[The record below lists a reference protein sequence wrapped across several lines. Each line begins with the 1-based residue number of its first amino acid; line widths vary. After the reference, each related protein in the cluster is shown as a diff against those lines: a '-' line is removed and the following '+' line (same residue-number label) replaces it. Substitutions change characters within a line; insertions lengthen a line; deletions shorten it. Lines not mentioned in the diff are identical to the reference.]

1 MEERQFK
8 AGWKGF
14 LSFKFVA
21 DSGRTVIKDKKHFGP
36 LVIQRPYYQEVDLP
50 LVLILHPPGGIVG
63 GDELQIEIGLSKKAK
78 GMVSTPA
85 ATKFYRSNNRLATQ
99 SQFVILEEK
108 AELEWLPQETLFFE
122 SSNAD
127 NVVRFQLHESCKLI
141 AWDIVGLGRPESGDV
156 YAKGQLKQRLEF
168 ILDGKKVFIDR
179 LSLVPNSSLL
189 ASQAGFYQNSLF
201 ATVLFYTSD
210 LQSQS
215 SLLTLLQEQ
224 NWLTCVG
231 VTKVSEGLI
240 VMRALSSQL
249 DDIKGDLY
257 KAWVLARP
265 LVIGRQALKPR
276 IWNT

>member
-8 AGWKGF
+8 TGWKGF

-21 DSGRTVIKDKKHFGP
+21 DLGRTVVKDKKHFGP

-50 LVLILHPPGGIVG
+50 QVLILHPPGGIVG
-63 GDELQIEIGLSKKAK
+63 GDELQIEVGLSKKAK

-99 SQFVILEEK
+99 SQFAILEEE

-127 NVVRFQLHESCKLI
+127 NVIRFQLHESCKLI
-141 AWDIVGLGRPESGDV
+141 AWDIVGLGRPESGEV

-168 ILDGKKVFIDR
+168 ILNGKKIFIDR
-179 LSLVPNSSLL
+179 LTLVPNSPLL
-189 ASQAGFYQNSLF
+189 ASQTGFCRYSLF
-201 ATVLFYTSD
+201 ATALFYTSD
-210 LQSQS
+210 LQSQD
-215 SLLTLLQEQ
+215 SLLDLLQSQ
-224 NWLTCVG
+224 SWLTSVG
-231 VTKVSEGLI
+231 VTKVSDGLI
-240 VMRALSSQL
+240 VLRALSSQL
-249 DDIKGDLY
+249 DDIKDDLY

-265 LVIGRQALKPR
+265 LILGRQALKPR